1 MIVYRVGKTSHA
13 ADLSGEGARLNG
25 GRWNHKMVACIYT
38 SESRALAI
46 IEYTMNV
53 NINDIPRALS
63 ITTLEIPGG
72 PVHEPKEA
80 DLPGNW
86 KEVPAPSPTKDFG
99 SNLLKAPGTLIIKV
113 PSTAIPQ
120 EYNYILNPAHPA
132 AKTFKIIDISDFVY
146 PVRIKLV

>member
-1 MIVYRVGKTSHA
+1 MILYRVGKTSHA

-25 GRWNHKMVACIYT
+25 GRWNHKMIACIYT
-38 SESRALAI
+38 SESRALAVL
-46 IEYTMNV
+46 EYTMNV

-63 ITTLEIPGG
+63 ITTFEISGHSI
-72 PVHEPKEA
+72 HEPKEA
-80 DLPGNW
+80 GLPGNW
-86 KEVPAPSPTKDFG
+86 KEVPAPSSTKDFG
-99 SNLLKAPGTLIIKV
+99 SALLKATETLIIKL

-132 AKTFKIIDISDFVY
+132 AKSIKIIDISDFIY